1 MSNPVFV
8 LADGPFV
15 DPALVEPHCAAAGVE
30 LRRALLET
38 PAAVAE
44 ATAGA
49 DGVLVVTNPLPRELI
64 EAFAPSVRIVGRAGV
79 GLDAI
84 DLDAAR
90 ERGVAVFHTPD
101 YCVEEVATHTLALAL
116 GLNRK
121 LVQGDAIVRTDWTD
135 WRALAPVAPLSEQT
149 VGIVGVGRIG
159 QAVAKRF
166 APFVRELLAF
176 DPWSDVELPGVRR
189 VGELGEL
196 LAGSDVVTLHLPL
209 TDDTHQLIDAAALAR
224 MKPTAQLVNVSRGGL
239 IDEPALAAA
248 LREGRLAAAGLDVL
262 AVEPPPADH
271 PLLNAPNV
279 LLSPHFAWYSTGSEQ
294 RVWTDTVDGMLAVLA
309 ERAPT
314 SGRVALAAGA
324 PA

>member
-1 MSNPVFV
+1 MRNPVFV

-64 EAFAPSVRIVGRAGV
+64 EAFAPSVKVIGRAGV

-84 DLDAAR
+84 DLDAAQ
-90 ERGVAVFHTPD
+90 ERGVGVFHTPD
-101 YCVEEVATHTLALAL
+101 YCVDEVATHTLALAL
-116 GLNRK
+116 ALNRK
-121 LVQGDAIVRTDWTD
+121 LVQGDAVVRADWSD
-135 WRALAPVAPLSEQT
+135 WRALAPVLPLAEQT

-159 QAVAKRF
+159 QAVAARF
-166 APFVRELLAF
+166 APLVRELLAF
-176 DPWSDVELPGVRR
+176 DPWSDAELPGVRR
-189 VGELGEL
+189 VGEIDEL
-196 LAGSDVVTLHLPL
+196 LAGSDVISLHVPL
-209 TDDTHQLIDAAALAR
+209 TDDTRELIDARALAL

-239 IDEPALAAA
+239 IDEQALAQA
-248 LREGRLAAAGLDVL
+248 LRERRIGAAGLDVL
-262 AVEPPPADH
+262 GTEPPPADH
-271 PLLNAPNV
+271 PLLDAPNV

-294 RVWTDTVDGMLAVLA
+294 RVWTMTVDGMVAMLG
-309 ERAPT
+309 EREPAA
-314 SGRVALAAGA
+314 GRVAVAAGGQA
-324 PA
+324 